1 MSVITSL
8 LQRLLEGKN
17 LSQVSRDSEIPYDTI
32 WRIATGRQHA
42 DMRTG
47 DAEKLHLHLTG
58 EPLVEKEV
66 GE

>member
-8 LQRLLEGKN
+8 LQRLLQGKN

-47 DAEKLHLHLTG
+47 DAEKLHLYLTG
-58 EPLVEKEV
+58 EPLVEKEDA
-66 GE
+66 